1 MFVNSY
7 CNVIIYAND
16 TGWSAITEIIAL
28 GEAEDNYLICN
39 RFSTS
44 GICVLYHATFNNL
57 YNFQLE
63 SLDTFSIN
71 FNSHSFLLEI
81 FSCFLKSKQPTIQ
94 LQINFTGNFLK

>member
-1 MFVNSY
+1 MLL
-7 CNVIIYAND
+7 YAND

-57 YNFQLE
+57 YNFQLRWILE

-81 FSCFLKSKQPTIQ
+81 FSCFRKLKQPAIQ